1 MSIGPVP
8 SPGTDSGTQSADP
21 NVRPQRTQ
29 PALATEHAQEQPD
42 SGTAQKQEVQH
53 AQSVVAENERSPD
66 VVQVQRDSQLANQI
80 IIKYMDQTTG
90 QMILQVPSTQVL
102 GVARGIAQDFQ
113 QEATRNAAAAQAKP
127 AEVNGEGE
135 GNGH

>member
-1 MSIGPVP
+1 MSIGPVQ
-8 SPGTDSGTQSADP
+8 SPGADGGTQSADA
-21 NVRPQRTQ
+21 NVRSARSQ
-29 PALATEHAQEQPD
+29 PAPAPAPAQEQPD
-42 SGTAQKQEVQH
+42 SATVQKQEIQH
-53 AQSVVAENERSPD
+53 AQNVAAESERLQD
-66 VVQVQRDSQLANQI
+66 VVQVQRDSQLADQI

-113 QEATRNAAAAQAKP
+113 QEAARNAAAAAVKP
-127 AEVNGEGE
+127 TEVKGE